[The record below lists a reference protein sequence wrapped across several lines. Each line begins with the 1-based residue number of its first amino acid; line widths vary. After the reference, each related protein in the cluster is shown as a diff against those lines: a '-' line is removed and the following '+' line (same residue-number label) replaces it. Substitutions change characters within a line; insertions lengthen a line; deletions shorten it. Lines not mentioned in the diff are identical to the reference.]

1 LGTPASKFQKAA
13 AQISFSG
20 QPGFTNEA
28 GLLIVN
34 PGPGENLPAPLA
46 QGKLE
51 EPPMEPGKQRQ
62 RTLVCSRCGAEADLS
77 VDYA

>member
-1 LGTPASKFQKAA
+1 M
-13 AQISFSG
+13 
-20 QPGFTNEA
+20 
-28 GLLIVN
+28 
-34 PGPGENLPAPLA
+34 PAPLA